1 MLKKISQTIGLNK
14 YGQVFRNEIEQIKL
28 LQAKQLVWE
37 IKKVAGQ
44 LNNIH
49 DAEFSVFSQWGD
61 DGIIQYL
68 IHTLQIKN
76 KRFIEFGV
84 GNYLES
90 NTRFLLM
97 NDNWQGLV
105 MDGSQSNIDFIKK
118 DNISWK
124 YSIDSVCAFITREN
138 INDLIKN
145 AGYEGEIGLLHI
157 DIDGNDYWVW
167 EAIHIV
173 NPQIVIL
180 EYNNLFGIEGAIS
193 VPYKP
198 DFHVTTEHFS
208 NLYFGASLKAF
219 NHLAEKKGYAL
230 VGSNSNGNNLYFV
243 RNDVLNRIEKV
254 NPDDAYVS
262 CNFRQNRQQDNSFSF
277 KDDKEMIKLYGH
289 LSVVDVR
296 NNELKQLKDFIKN

>member
-1 MLKKISQTIGLNK
+1 MLRKIIHTIGLNK
-14 YGQVFRNEIEQIKL
+14 YGQVLRDEIEKIKL

-37 IKKVAGQ
+37 IKKVAGK
-44 LNNIH
+44 LHHIH

-105 MDGSQSNIDFIKK
+105 MDGSQANISFIKK
-118 DNISWK
+118 DPISWK
-124 YSIDSVCAFITREN
+124 FSIDSVCAFITRDN
-138 INDLIKN
+138 INQLIKN

-167 EAIHIV
+167 EAITVV
-173 NPQIVIL
+173 NPQIVVI
-180 EYNNLFGIEGAIS
+180 EYNNFFGIEGAIS
-193 VPYKP
+193 VPYKSN
-198 DFHVTTEHFS
+198 FHITTEHFS
-208 NLYFGASLKAF
+208 SLYFGASLKAF
-219 NHLAEKKGYAL
+219 NHLAQKKGYAL
-230 VGSNSNGNNLYFV
+230 VGSNSNGNNIYFV
-243 RNDVLNRIEKV
+243 RNDILNGIEKLS
-254 NPDDAYVS
+254 PEDAYVN
-262 CNFRQNRQQDNSFSF
+262 CNFRQNRNQDNAFSY

-289 LSVVDVR
+289 LNVVDVK
-296 NNELKQLKDFIKN
+296 NNEQKQLKDFLNI